1 MISHKISWWHISV
14 IRVIQV
20 VKVIQLIQ
28 VMHIYDPTFESF
40 LFSNQHC
47 WTGDGCNSVICDCS
61 VDAKNA
67 KTGKVF
73 CVKTKVGCDPPKDSK
88 DSGGEFPIL
97 QILSSIFLYNSYSK
111 RTDNVTTHFHVTAR
125 SAQKR
130 SAGKRLPVSEKN
142 IARIAN
148 AVQVTIWL

>member
-67 KTGKVF
+67 KTGKVSCF
-73 CVKTKVGCDPPKDSK
+73 QTHVACPPKGSK
-88 DSGGEFPIL
+88 DSGGEFPIFQNL
-97 QILSSIFLYNSYSK
+97 FLCVLFFVQNIFQANRQRGDPFSRHGEKCTKEERWETHSSKGTF
-111 RTDNVTTHFHVTAR
+111 
-125 SAQKR
+125 QKR
-130 SAGKRLPVSEKN
+130 FSGFCP
-142 IARIAN
+142 
-148 AVQVTIWL
+148 

>member
-1 MISHKISWWHISV
+1 MCAFFVKNIF
-14 IRVIQV
+14 QV
-20 VKVIQLIQ
+20 NRQLD
-28 VMHIYDPTFESF
+28 DP
-40 LFSNQHC
+40 FSRHGKKCKKGQHWETPAGKC
-47 WTGDGCNSVICDCS
+47 LRKKTLPHWFFFKSTGDGCNSVICHCD
-61 VDAKNA
+61 VEAKNA

-73 CVKTKVGCDPPKDSK
+73 CSKTEVGCDPPKDSK

-130 SAGKRLPVSEKN
+130 SAGKRLPVSE
-142 IARIAN
+142 
-148 AVQVTIWL
+148 TITLKDP